1 MIAMPIDFHSQQNRL
16 SYAERT
22 ADRTWRN
29 GMQSAVQAAG
39 MRVVD
44 VGCGGG
50 IYARA
55 WAELGAAQVTGVD
68 SSAVMVDAARECC
81 ADLANVDF
89 QQADALAT
97 GLPDGSADLVF
108 ARALIHHL
116 PDQSAFFHEARRML
130 VEGGVLLIQDRT
142 PDDVFSPASPDHIRG
157 YFFACFP
164 QLVQVE
170 LARRRGVSDVSRALF
185 ASEFVDVQATTLW
198 ETRRVYDSFAE
209 LADDVRARTGRSIL
223 HELSDGQLERLI
235 DHMRAQLPADG
246 LIVERDRWTVWRAY
260 AKVL

>member
-1 MIAMPIDFHSQQNRL
+1 MPIDFHSPQNRL

-22 ADRTWRN
+22 ADRTWRD

-81 ADLANVDF
+81 ADLANVSF
-89 QQADALAT
+89 HQANALST
-97 GLPDGSADLVF
+97 GLPDGLADLVF

-116 PDQSAFFHEARRML
+116 PDLSPFFHEARRML
-130 VEGGVLLIQDRT
+130 VAGGVLLIQDRT
-142 PDDVFSPASPDHIRG
+142 PGDVLLPASTDHVRG
-157 YFFACFP
+157 YFFECFP

-170 LARRRGVSDVSRALF
+170 LERRKDVSDVSRTLVINGF
-185 ASEFVDVQATTLW
+185 MDVQSITLW
-198 ETRRVYDSFAE
+198 ETRRIYDSFAE
-209 LADDVRARTGRSIL
+209 FADDVRARTGRSLL
-223 HELSDGQLERLI
+223 HELSDGQLELLI
-235 DHMRAQLPADG
+235 DHMRTQLPADG

>member
-1 MIAMPIDFHSQQNRL
+1 
-16 SYAERT
+16 
-22 ADRTWRN
+22 
-29 GMQSAVQAAG
+29 
-39 MRVVD
+39 
-44 VGCGGG
+44 
-50 IYARA
+50 
-55 WAELGAAQVTGVD
+55 
-68 SSAVMVDAARECC
+68 
-81 ADLANVDF
+81 
-89 QQADALAT
+89 
-97 GLPDGSADLVF
+97 
-108 ARALIHHL
+108 
-116 PDQSAFFHEARRML
+116 ML

-142 PDDVFSPASPDHIRG
+142 PDDVLSPASPDHIRG

-170 LARRRGVSDVSRALF
+170 LARRKAVSDVSRALF
-185 ASEFVDVQATTLW
+185 ANGFVDVQSTTLW

-260 AKVL
+260 AKVLLYCRTIPPAPELRLKTSADRQDGAR